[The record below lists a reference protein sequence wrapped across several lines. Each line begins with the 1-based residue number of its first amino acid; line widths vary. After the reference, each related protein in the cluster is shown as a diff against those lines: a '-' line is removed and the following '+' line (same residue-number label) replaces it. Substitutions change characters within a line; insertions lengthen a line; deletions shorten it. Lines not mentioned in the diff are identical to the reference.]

1 MTTNKYLDKHVIRI
15 GLICGLIG
23 GGLMVYL
30 GIADFGLGYI
40 HGYLFFINY
49 LLTMFVG
56 LAAYKNLEK
65 KNTTYLKRL
74 SVGLLIYSVTTICF
88 IIYSYFFGKYNTER
102 TFQDKLSVPLILIA
116 FGLFLSSLLAL
127 CFKTR
132 QSWK

>member
-1 MTTNKYLDKHVIRI
+1 MTTNKYFDKHVIRI
-15 GLICGLIG
+15 GLISGLVG

-30 GIADFGLGYI
+30 DFADFGLGYI

-56 LAAYKNLEK
+56 LAVYKNLEK

-74 SVGLLIYSVTTICF
+74 SVGLLIYSVTTVCF
-88 IIYSYFFGKYNTER
+88 IIYSYVFGKYSTER
-102 TFQDKLSVPLILIA
+102 TLQDKLIVPLILIA

-132 QSWK
+132 QS